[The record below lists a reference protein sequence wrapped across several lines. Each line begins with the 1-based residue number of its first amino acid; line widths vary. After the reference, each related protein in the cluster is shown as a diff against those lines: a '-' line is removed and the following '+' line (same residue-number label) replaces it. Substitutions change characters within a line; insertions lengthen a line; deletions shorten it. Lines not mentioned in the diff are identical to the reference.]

1 MSLTFYYGA
10 GSQYAWRVWLG
21 LEHKAIPYER
31 RVLSFAEGDLKT
43 PEFLALNPRGK
54 VPVLVDGDFV
64 LYESAAILEYL
75 EDAYPDYGKRLFPG
89 AVTER
94 ALVRR
99 MVCEA
104 DNYFGPALNRL
115 FAQVLLT
122 KEAEWR
128 PDRIAAAR
136 DGVAAELG
144 RWALEIRSDYLAG
157 HLSAAD
163 FTLYPM
169 VALAFR
175 CEKRKPDLALRERL
189 PAKLDAWMQGIE
201 MLPFFRRT
209 WPAHWQ

>member
-1 MSLTFYYGA
+1 
-10 GSQYAWRVWLG
+10 
-21 LEHKAIPYER
+21 
-31 RVLSFAEGDLKT
+31 
-43 PEFLALNPRGK
+43 
-54 VPVLVDGDFV
+54 
-64 LYESAAILEYL
+64 
-75 EDAYPDYGKRLFPG
+75 
-89 AVTER
+89 
-94 ALVRR
+94 

-144 RWALEIRSDYLAG
+144 RWALAIRGDYLTG

-175 CEKRKPDLALRERL
+175 CEKRKPDLALREQL